1 MSVQTAARSGP
12 LRTGW
17 WVAAVALFSGLGG
30 GVVFPILPMLG
41 LQLGLSV
48 IMVGLILAANR
59 ITRIFCNPLTGSLV
73 DRFGARWPVSAGLFL
88 AAVAVLAF
96 SVALHSQL
104 PGLWFLGGRIVWG
117 VGSSLIVVG
126 SMAAVMVISEPSN
139 RGRLVGRVR
148 MTMALGM
155 PAGML
160 LGGLIADR
168 ASPNTAFLT
177 ASALTF
183 ATAVVAVFVMPRGH
197 VSTPTTRVTAGSSV
211 WRELLR
217 EPTLQIIW
225 CSNSLVFFAVA
236 GVLLSTLV
244 VLVHLRGI
252 HVLGLGSQGSAGLLM
267 AFLMVFRA
275 VGALLAGSLADR
287 HASRTRLLLPGA
299 AACAAGFAWLALAQQ
314 TWGMALA
321 LAVIGLGSG
330 ALTVPLLALLSDTV
344 TPQAQGRAMGIYQV
358 YSDIGGS
365 IGPILGLQLGA
376 FVGYGPI
383 FIGIACAMVLMVL
396 PLYHLARHE
405 HAVPQRN
412 GSV

>member
-1 MSVQTAARSGP
+1 MSAENGTRSGA
-12 LRTGW
+12 LRAGW
-17 WVAAVALFSGLGG
+17 WVAVIALFSGLGG

-41 LQLGLSV
+41 LQLGLSAA
-48 IMVGLILAANR
+48 MVGLILSANR

-73 DRFGARWPVSAGLFL
+73 DRFGARWPVSVGLLL

-96 SVALHSQL
+96 SAALRSHS
-104 PGLWFLGGRIVWG
+104 PGLWFIGGRVVWG
-117 VGSSLIVVG
+117 IGSSLTVVG
-126 SMAAVMVISEPSN
+126 AMAAVMVISEPTN

-168 ASPNTAFLT
+168 ASPNAAFLT
-177 ASALTF
+177 ASVLTF
-183 ATAVVAVFVMPRGH
+183 AAAVVAVFVMPRGKA
-197 VSTPTTRVTAGSSV
+197 PGPARATAAAGGRV

-217 EPTLQIIW
+217 HPMLQIIW

-244 VLVHLRGI
+244 VLVHARGI

-275 VGALLAGSLADR
+275 VGALGAGSLTDR
-287 HASRTRLLLPGA
+287 HGGRTRLLLPGA
-299 AACAAGFAWLALAQQ
+299 VACALGFAGLALAQQ
-314 TWGMALA
+314 AAGMALA
-321 LAVIGLGSG
+321 LAVVGLGSG
-330 ALTVPLLALLSDTV
+330 ALTIPLLALLSDAV
-344 TPQAQGRAMGIYQV
+344 TPRTQGRAMGIYQV

-383 FIGIACAMVLMVL
+383 YIGVACAMVLMIV
-396 PLYHLARHE
+396 PLQQLVRRE
-405 HAVPQRN
+405 QR
-412 GSV
+412 

>member
-1 MSVQTAARSGP
+1 MGAENGTRSGA
-12 LRTGW
+12 LRAGW
-17 WVAAVALFSGLGG
+17 WVAVIALFSGLGG

-41 LQLGLSV
+41 LQLGLSAA
-48 IMVGLILAANR
+48 MVGLILAANR

-88 AAVAVLAF
+88 SAVAVLAF
-96 SVALHSQL
+96 NAALRSHS
-104 PGLWFLGGRIVWG
+104 PGLWFIGGRVVWG
-117 VGSSLIVVG
+117 IGSSLTVVG
-126 SMAAVMVISEPSN
+126 AMAAVMVIAEPSN

-168 ASPNTAFLT
+168 ASPNAAFLT
-177 ASALTF
+177 ASILTL
-183 ATAVVAVFVMPRGH
+183 ATAVAAMFVMPRGKAPARTK
-197 VSTPTTRVTAGSSV
+197 VDAGGHV

-217 EPTLQIIW
+217 QPALQIIW

-244 VLVHLRGI
+244 VLVHARGI
-252 HVLGLGSQGSAGLLM
+252 HVAGLGSQGSAGLLM
-267 AFLMVFRA
+267 GLLMVFRA
-275 VGALLAGSLADR
+275 VGALGAGNLAD
-287 HASRTRLLLPGA
+287 HHGGRTRLLLPGA
-299 AACAAGFAWLALAQQ
+299 VACALGFAALALAQQ
-314 TWGMALA
+314 AWGVALA
-321 LAVIGLGSG
+321 LMAVGLGSG
-330 ALTVPLLALLSDTV
+330 ALTIPLLALLSDAV
-344 TPQAQGRAMGIYQV
+344 APQTQGRAMGIYQV

-383 FIGIACAMVLMVL
+383 YIGVACAMVLMIV
-396 PLYHLARHE
+396 PLHQLVRREKRHSWQGE
-405 HAVPQRN
+405 
-412 GSV
+412 